1 LASSDNCPI
10 FLDLEQEHDAQAK
23 QQIMRYEVMWEREE
37 TLLQEIQRDWDQ
49 WENVHGLGDVACKL
63 KKVMSSL
70 RKWSME
76 KFGAVA
82 KEIVVLKAKIEDL
95 SSQDHV
101 ANKEEVD
108 KCTQRMEELLY
119 RK

>member
-1 LASSDNCPI
+1 VRKPCRRRFRGPGINGRKC
-10 FLDLEQEHDAQAK
+10 
-23 QQIMRYEVMWEREE
+23 
-37 TLLQEIQRDWDQ
+37 
-49 WENVHGLGDVACKL
+49 GLGDVACKL

-76 KFGAVA
+76 KFGAVT
-82 KEIVVLKAKIEDL
+82 KEIAMLKAKIEDL